1 MTDHIASSE
10 ITVSVPPTKVWDA
23 LTDPKQVKQFM
34 FGTDLVTDWK
44 PGERIV
50 WRGEWEGKPYED
62 HGVVLDF
69 EPETMLRV
77 THYSPLGGEP
87 DIPENYHTLTY
98 TLEPKGEGT
107 HLTLTQ
113 DNNPTAEAQAHSEEM
128 WSSMLDSLG
137 KHLEK

>member
-10 ITVSVPPTKVWDA
+10 ITVSVPPSRVWNA

-34 FGTDLVTDWK
+34 FGTDLITDWQ
-44 PGERIV
+44 PGGQIA

-69 EPETMLRV
+69 EPETLLRV

-107 HLTLTQ
+107 LITLTQ
-113 DNNPTAEAQAHSEEM
+113 DNNPSAEAQAHSEEM
-128 WSSMLDSLG
+128 WTSMLASLSE
-137 KHLEK
+137 HLEK